1 MLTQTFVHI
10 RGIGYSTERRLW
22 QQGATDWDAFLA
34 LPTAQRARITRARGE
49 EIDRLVARSRERLAA
64 GDWRFFAERLPPREH
79 WRAMPQFRAR
89 ILFLDIETDGG
100 LGGDSVTVIG
110 AHDGRQL
117 HQFVRGRN
125 LGDFAELAAEA
136 HLFVTFF
143 GTRFDLPLL
152 RLAFPRLPLDALHVD
167 LCPTL
172 RRLGLRGGLKAIER
186 HLGFVRSDRTAGLT
200 GWDAVRLWNEYRRGR
215 EEALATLLR
224 YNAEDVE
231 NLRPLLVH
239 AYEQLRLRTLR
250 GEVSR

>member
-22 QQGATDWDAFLA
+22 ERGISDWDAFLT
-34 LPTAQRARITRARGE
+34 LPRAERTQLARSRGE
-49 EIDRLVARSRERLAA
+49 DVEALVACSRERLAA
-64 GDWRFFAERLPPREH
+64 GDWRFFAKRLPPREH
-79 WRAMPQFRAR
+79 WRAVPQFRER

-100 LGGDSVTVIG
+100 LAGESVTVIG
-110 AHDGRQL
+110 AHDGRRL

-125 LGDFAELAAEA
+125 LAEFAELAAEA
-136 HLFVTFF
+136 QLLVTFF
-143 GTRFDLPLL
+143 GSRFDLPLL
-152 RLAFPRLPLDALHVD
+152 RLAFPQLALDALHVD

-186 HLGFVRSDRTAGLT
+186 QLGFVRSDETAGLT
-200 GWDAVRLWNEYRRGR
+200 GWDAVRLWSDYRRGR
-215 EEALATLLR
+215 DGALATLLR

-231 NLRPLLVH
+231 NMRPLLVY

-250 GEVSR
+250 GEEGR